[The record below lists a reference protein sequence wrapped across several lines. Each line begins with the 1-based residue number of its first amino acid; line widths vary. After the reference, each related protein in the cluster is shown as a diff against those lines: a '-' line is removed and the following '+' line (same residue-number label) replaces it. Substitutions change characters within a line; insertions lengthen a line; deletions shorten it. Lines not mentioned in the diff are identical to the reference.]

1 MAASVKEDEGRRAGL
16 WGLGWGLEPKS
27 VFFQW
32 AIVGGAPLSNSKDRP
47 SASDLA
53 SFYSAGVAAMA
64 TPSFWGADAA
74 ISGARLIAVR
84 KTATIR

>member
-47 SASDLA
+47 SAS
-53 SFYSAGVAAMA
+53 FYSAGVAAMA
-64 TPSFWGADAA
+64 APSFWGADAA